1 MGRAE
6 DLRRKILS
14 QIEENRNEWVKAAFY
29 SDPEVERIMA
39 RLVREWEARGMRGEP
54 LDYATLEEL
63 EVMGERADRYVNSS
77 REEFLRRMLRR
88 SIGAEGEKGL

>member
-1 MGRAE
+1 MDRKE
-6 DLRRKILS
+6 NLRRKILS

-29 SDPEVERIMA
+29 SDPEVERIVA
-39 RLVREWEARGMRGEP
+39 RLVGAWEAGGMRGEP

-63 EVMGERADRYVNSS
+63 EIMGEKADRYVHSP

-88 SIGAEGEKGL
+88 SIGAEEEKGL